1 MRIQTQLLLAFLV
14 LAVLPLGGIVGF
26 SYVNSQRAIARAASA
41 EAAELSEEME
51 TRIVA
56 VREGL
61 RSRVRSVA
69 WEEVLQGGGGEVELA
84 EQLTQELG
92 DVAPMIEG
100 LTFFPAA
107 PQPPAAPVPTPAPQP
122 APQPEPEPRP
132 EIESRFEFRSESG

>member
-51 TRIVA
+51 SRIVG

-61 RSRVRSVA
+61 RSRVRAVA
-69 WEEVLQGGGGEVELA
+69 WDEVLESGEDQVELA
-84 EQLTQELG
+84 ERLTRRLG
-92 DVAPMIEG
+92 DVAPM
-100 LTFFPAA
+100 
-107 PQPPAAPVPTPAPQP
+107 
-122 APQPEPEPRP
+122 
-132 EIESRFEFRSESG
+132 